1 MKTDSPYDR
10 GDIHINKNDK
20 VLEIGPGHNP
30 TYRSNVIVEK
40 FIDTNYHRCGD
51 VKIYPHQ
58 TFVHADGEKLPFK
71 DKEFDYVICNQVLE
85 HVEHPE
91 AFVKELC
98 RVARRGYI
106 ETPSLLGEYLFPK
119 KSHKWVI
126 LDIDNKLVFYEKN
139 KMPGNYENDYGELFL
154 NYLPFQSLP
163 YKLLWLTEGDI
174 TLNRYEWKDEV
185 EMLGQVKDQIDPR
198 VYNMVLSGIEG
209 PLLTNLMTYPYA
221 SSSYHKKKLEDCM
234 ATDYWTA
241 LDGYKLRDDE
251 ASLRSR
257 AYQCMLAPYK
267 DYVRAKEAHDAGK
280 EYEPL
285 SSLEEQYE
293 DFVAFYDGNLRDTA
307 LFVFLYDSIAA
318 GKDFNVIEK
327 LVKDYLKKY
336 NKVREYKR
344 ILNQIMQ

>member
-106 ETPSLLGEYLFPK
+106 ETPSLLGEWNREMVEKLYPRRSALTEMKKMIQALFY
-119 KSHKWVI
+119 I
-126 LDIDNKLVFYEKN
+126 LKN
-139 KMPGNYENDYGELFL
+139 KFKSRFSNHRNPV
-154 NYLPFQSLP
+154 
-163 YKLLWLTEGDI
+163 
-174 TLNRYEWKDEV
+174 TLSEYIKTHEV
-185 EMLGQVKDQIDPR
+185 
-198 VYNMVLSGIEG
+198 
-209 PLLTNLMTYPYA
+209 
-221 SSSYHKKKLEDCM
+221 
-234 ATDYWTA
+234 
-241 LDGYKLRDDE
+241 
-251 ASLRSR
+251 
-257 AYQCMLAPYK
+257 
-267 DYVRAKEAHDAGK
+267 VR
-280 EYEPL
+280 
-285 SSLEEQYE
+285 
-293 DFVAFYDGNLRDTA
+293 
-307 LFVFLYDSIAA
+307 
-318 GKDFNVIEK
+318 
-327 LVKDYLKKY
+327 
-336 NKVREYKR
+336 
-344 ILNQIMQ
+344 

>member
-30 TYRSNVIVEK
+30 TYRSNVIAEK

-58 TFVHADGEKLPFK
+58 TFVHADGENLPFK
-71 DKEFDYVICNQVLE
+71 DKGFDYVICNQVLE

-174 TLNRYEWKDEV
+174 TLNRYEWKEEV
-185 EMLGQVKDQIDPR
+185 EILVNPEDEYYSSFFLNKWNREMVEKLYPR
-198 VYNMVLSGIEG
+198 RSA
-209 PLLTNLMTYPYA
+209 LTEM
-221 SSSYHKKKLEDCM
+221 KKM
-234 ATDYWTA
+234 I
-241 LDGYKLRDDE
+241 
-251 ASLRSR
+251 
-257 AYQCMLAPYK
+257 Q
-267 DYVRAKEAHDAGK
+267 
-280 EYEPL
+280 
-285 SSLEEQYE
+285 
-293 DFVAFYDGNLRDTA
+293 A
-307 LFVFLYDSIAA
+307 LFYI
-318 GKDFNVIEK
+318 
-327 LVKDYLKKY
+327 LK
-336 NKVREYKR
+336 NKFKSRFSNHRNPVTLSEYIKTHEVVR
-344 ILNQIMQ
+344 

>member
-30 TYRSNVIVEK
+30 TYRSNVIAEK

-139 KMPGNYENDYGELFL
+139 KMPGNYENDYGV
-154 NYLPFQSLP
+154 
-163 YKLLWLTEGDI
+163 D
-174 TLNRYEWKDEV
+174 
-185 EMLGQVKDQIDPR
+185 
-198 VYNMVLSGIEG
+198 
-209 PLLTNLMTYPYA
+209 TN
-221 SSSYHKKKLEDCM
+221 
-234 ATDYWTA
+234 
-241 LDGYKLRDDE
+241 
-251 ASLRSR
+251 
-257 AYQCMLAPYK
+257 
-267 DYVRAKEAHDAGK
+267 
-280 EYEPL
+280 
-285 SSLEEQYE
+285 
-293 DFVAFYDGNLRDTA
+293 
-307 LFVFLYDSIAA
+307 
-318 GKDFNVIEK
+318 
-327 LVKDYLKKY
+327 
-336 NKVREYKR
+336 
-344 ILNQIMQ
+344 

>member
-20 VLEIGPGHNP
+20 VLVIGPGHNP

-185 EMLGQVKDQIDPR
+185 EILVNPEDEYYSSFFLNKWNREMVEKLYPR
-198 VYNMVLSGIEG
+198 RSA
-209 PLLTNLMTYPYA
+209 LTEM
-221 SSSYHKKKLEDCM
+221 KKM
-234 ATDYWTA
+234 I
-241 LDGYKLRDDE
+241 
-251 ASLRSR
+251 
-257 AYQCMLAPYK
+257 Q
-267 DYVRAKEAHDAGK
+267 
-280 EYEPL
+280 
-285 SSLEEQYE
+285 
-293 DFVAFYDGNLRDTA
+293 A
-307 LFVFLYDSIAA
+307 LFYI
-318 GKDFNVIEK
+318 
-327 LVKDYLKKY
+327 LK
-336 NKVREYKR
+336 NKFKSRFSNHRNPVTLSEYIKTHEVVR
-344 ILNQIMQ
+344 